1 MMNDLIADSITRIRN
16 GQRAYLPKVALKH
29 SKLIAGLC
37 DVLKREGYIRE
48 YEVKDLDGN
57 KKEIEV
63 QLKYHEGSAVI
74 KEIKRISK
82 CGRRIYSSIDSLPK
96 YYNGLGIAILS
107 TPKGIISDYEAR
119 QHHVGGEIL
128 CSVF

>member
-1 MMNDLIADSITRIRN
+1 MLNDLIADSITRIRN
-16 GQRAYLPKVALKH
+16 GQQAFLPKVGLKY
-29 SKLIAGLC
+29 SKVIVGLC

-48 YEVKDLDGN
+48 YEVKELDNN
-57 KKEIEV
+57 KREIEV
-63 QLKYHEGSAVI
+63 QLKYFDGSAVI

-82 CGRRIYSSIDSLPK
+82 CGRRIYTSVEGLPK

-107 TPKGIISDYEAR
+107 TPKGIVSDYEAR
-119 QHHVGGEIL
+119 QNHVGGEIL